1 MRFKNNGSDI
11 NFEDI
16 SVNATSTFLESVEQA
31 YKMKEA
37 KSDFDELKTEGQ
49 VMYDNINKDTE
60 YVNAGPLLKAINAI
74 VNTGKDLV
82 IEVSFFL

>member
-1 MRFKNNGSDI
+1 
-11 NFEDI
+11 
-16 SVNATSTFLESVEQA
+16 
-31 YKMKEA
+31 
-37 KSDFDELKTEGQ
+37 
-49 VMYDNINKDTE
+49 MYDKINKDTE